1 MNGKAEREDS
11 MLKLT
16 YIQYQLPYYGIEN
29 TLFHYA
35 RNGSVENIEI
45 WEDGKILEERVL
57 YLVPYDR
64 QSIVQKENKILFC
77 IYGCPEEPEMK
88 VYNGFYTSEEYSLS
102 RILNILN
109 RLWMDLQKW
118 EIILLYSEEMDLN
131 VLLDTSETILRMPLA
146 VSDNRFH
153 FLAKGQWY
161 QEQFPAEVLD
171 QDEMNELIW
180 QEDFRQCLHWNSVF
194 HLPLKTE
201 EKDLLC
207 CNIFISGRYYARVLG
222 SVEDRKH
229 GKLQEELFTRLAIAV
244 NSIFVNQRIPSFLTG
259 RNSDLQR
266 QVEALL
272 DGQEEADETTM
283 ERNHWEKEDSY
294 KVMVLRFD
302 ARYPMEAGIRF
313 LYKKLW
319 ELFPE
324 SCVLIRGRDL
334 ICIRNLSRE
343 SQNENYRER
352 MAVFLRENV
361 AKAGSSNAFTG
372 YRELPVYLKQACE
385 ALRLGEKNSPYFWHY
400 EFGDYMVPY
409 LMERATSEYSLEQ
422 IVHPG
427 VYRLMEY
434 DIEKSTSLYQTLK
447 TYLEHGGN
455 ATQIAEKLYIHR
467 STLMKRL
474 DKIQSLTGIRLEKQ
488 EERFYVDMSCRLL
501 EYHKSHEK

>member
-1 MNGKAEREDS
+1 

-16 YIQYQLPYYGIEN
+16 YIQYQLPYYGVEH

-35 RNGSVENIEI
+35 KNGSVEKIEI
-45 WEDGKILEERVL
+45 WEEGQIMEKRVL
-57 YLVPYDR
+57 YLVPYAR
-64 QSIVQKENKILFC
+64 QSSVQEEKESVFC
-77 IYGCPEEPEMK
+77 VYGCPTEPDMK
-88 VYNGFYTSEEYSLS
+88 VRNGFYTSETYSLS
-102 RILNILN
+102 MILNTLN

-161 QEQFPAEVLD
+161 QEKFPTEVLD

-180 QEDFRQCLHWNSVF
+180 QEDFRQCLHRNSVF

-201 EKDLLC
+201 KKDLLC
-207 CNIFISGRYYARVLG
+207 YNIFISGRYYARVLG
-222 SVEDRKH
+222 SVEDQKH
-229 GKLQEELFTRLAIAV
+229 GALQEELFTRLAIAV
-244 NSIFVNQRIPSFLTG
+244 NSIFVNQRIHSFLTG
-259 RNSDLQR
+259 RNSDLQM

-272 DGQEEADETTM
+272 DGEKKADETVM
-283 ERNHWEKEDSY
+283 DRNHWSGEDHY
-294 KVMVLRFD
+294 KVMVLSFD
-302 ARYPMEAGIRF
+302 ARYPMEEGIRF
-313 LYKKLW
+313 LYKRLW

-324 SCVLIRGRDL
+324 SCVLIREKDL
-334 ICIRNLSRE
+334 ICVRNLSRE

-372 YRELPVYLKQACE
+372 YEELPVYLQQAYE
-385 ALRLGEKNSPYFWHY
+385 ALRLGEKNAPYFWHY
-400 EFGDYMVPY
+400 EFSDYMVPY

-427 VYRLMEY
+427 LFHLMKY
-434 DIEKSTSLYQTLK
+434 DKEKSSNLYQTLQI
-447 TYLEHGGN
+447 YLEHGGN
-455 ATQIAEKLYIHR
+455 ATQTAEKLFIHR
-467 STLMKRL
+467 SSLMKRL
-474 DKIQSLTGIRLEKQ
+474 DKIQSLTGIHLEKQ
-488 EERFYVDMSCRLL
+488 EERFYVELSCRLL

>member
-1 MNGKAEREDS
+1 M
-11 MLKLT
+11 
-16 YIQYQLPYYGIEN
+16 
-29 TLFHYA
+29 
-35 RNGSVENIEI
+35 
-45 WEDGKILEERVL
+45 
-57 YLVPYDR
+57 
-64 QSIVQKENKILFC
+64 QKENKILFC

-259 RNSDLQR
+259 RNSDLH
-266 QVEALL
+266 
-272 DGQEEADETTM
+272 GQEEADETTM

-302 ARYPMEAGIRF
+302 ARYPMEEGIRF

-427 VYRLMEY
+427 LYRLMEY
-434 DIEKSTSLYQTLK
+434 DREKSTSLYQTLK